1 MGQQLVECVPN
12 VSEGRNQSV
21 IAQMADV
28 VQNTSGV
35 TLANIHS
42 DPDHNRTVFTFY
54 GTPDSVKQAVIA
66 LAHQCVR
73 LIDMTK
79 HDGMHPCLGA
89 LDVCPFVPMQNCPM
103 ASCIELA
110 RSTAEAISEA
120 VGVPCYLYEHAALK
134 TDRKALPVI
143 RKGGFS
149 GRVGQ
154 PQQDALAPDY
164 GPSLLHPTA
173 GASIVGARWPLVAY
187 NINLAG
193 PYLNE
198 ARQIARQVRQ
208 ERNTNPALTGVRALG
223 LLLPSKNQAQVSMN
237 LTQPNKTPIEGVYKY
252 ICGLAHS
259 LGVATADAELV
270 GCLPISMLQD
280 ALKQAFGWPCID
292 IGQILPIELG
302 GAGTETDLS

>member
-12 VSEGRNQSV
+12 VSEGRNLTV

-28 VQNTSGV
+28 IQNTSGV
-35 TLANIHS
+35 TLANIHT

-54 GTPDSVKQAVIA
+54 GPPDSVKQAAIA
-66 LAHQCVR
+66 LASKCVE

-89 LDVCPFVPMQNCPM
+89 LDVCPFVPMQNCTM
-103 ASCIELA
+103 VSCIELA
-110 RSTAEAISEA
+110 RSAANDISDTAGI
-120 VGVPCYLYEHAALK
+120 PCYLYEQAAIR
-134 TDRKALPVI
+134 TDRTALPAI

-149 GRVGQ
+149 GRIGR
-154 PQQDALAPDY
+154 PQQDELAPDY
-164 GPSLLHPTA
+164 GPPHLHPTA
-173 GASIVGARWPLVAY
+173 GASIIGARWPLVAY

-198 ARQIARQVRQ
+198 ARQMARQVRQ
-208 ERNTNPALTGVRALG
+208 ERDTNPAIAGVRSLG
-223 LLLPSKNQAQVSMN
+223 LMLPSRNQAQVSMN
-237 LTQPNKTPIEGVYKY
+237 LTQPNKTPLEGVYTY
-252 ICGLAHS
+252 ICSLARS

-280 ALKQAFGWPCID
+280 TLKQAFGLPCID

-302 GAGTETDLS
+302 STRTDEHLS